1 MLGAANSTGVCDG
14 LVLAVPVEIPGRRAD
29 GGRREVVSAADADG
43 DAGDDRR
50 RAYGGPRTRGR
61 TSRDVT
67 AGRKGGLPS
76 RGGAR
81 VRTTDRRGDF
91 GDTRRAVESGHLIYF
106 RNRRLADESSTDTTT
121 TSVGVTGTEVDT
133 TAAGAGEQAGRARR
147 DTRRRRGKQ
156 AKMTSSQRKQMKK
169 VKQRGRDG

>member
-1 MLGAANSTGVCDG
+1 M
-14 LVLAVPVEIPGRRAD
+14 AD
-29 GGRREVVSAADADG
+29 GERREVVSAADADG

-106 RNRRLADESSTDTTT
+106 RREDGDGGGSRGQRTGTAVQDGQASADDVQPTEADEEAESTR
-121 TSVGVTGTEVDT
+121 TGQVAYERS
-133 TAAGAGEQAGRARR
+133 ESLARVLL
-147 DTRRRRGKQ
+147 DPH
-156 AKMTSSQRKQMKK
+156 AKLT
-169 VKQRGRDG
+169 GPLEDD